1 MQQPDA
7 DGNYSSP
14 PLTAVQKCW
23 DAYLEGQAEL
33 EDLTLTLQAY
43 MDRVHFELNGLDA
56 QVVQGVSN
64 PKDAVFSAIVSG
76 FERQLEA
83 VEEMALEL
91 EEPEQGHMEAG
102 MLMAQRANN
111 LLAQAHQRL
120 LARVEELGNVNC
132 PFCATAN
139 PRDSER
145 CGQCLRS
152 LPQLAA
158 EAPKTSFSFVQAD
171 GLQGTSQGPMT
182 ENARELT
189 QAVEA
194 YRQEQMDWEEL
205 YTVLDEIEDRLM
217 QHQEE
222 NQKLLEGTDRSGLLQ
237 RTDDALNKS
246 LEGLDYMRLAWEKE
260 DDSYL
265 DTGLTQFY
273 SASEELLQVLDQMK
287 ELQAQ

>member
-14 PLTAVQKCW
+14 PLTAVKKCW

-43 MDRVHFELNGLDA
+43 MDRVHLELNRLDA
-56 QVVQGVSN
+56 QVVQGLSSA
-64 PKDAVFSAIVSG
+64 KDPSFSAIVAG
-76 FERQLEA
+76 FEKQLEA

-102 MLMAQRANN
+102 LLLAQKANN
-111 LLAQAHQRL
+111 FLAQAHQRL
-120 LARVEELGNVNC
+120 LARVEEMKNVNC
-132 PFCATAN
+132 PFCEASN
-139 PRDSER
+139 PRGSER
-145 CGQCLRS
+145 CGQCLRP

-189 QAVEA
+189 QAIEA

-205 YTVLDEIEDRLM
+205 YTVLDAIEDKLM

-222 NQKLLEGTDRSGLLQ
+222 NQKLLEAEDASGLLQ
-237 RTDDALNKS
+237 RTDDALNRS

-273 SASEELLQVLDQMK
+273 AASEELLQILGQMK
-287 ELQAQ
+287 ELQAR